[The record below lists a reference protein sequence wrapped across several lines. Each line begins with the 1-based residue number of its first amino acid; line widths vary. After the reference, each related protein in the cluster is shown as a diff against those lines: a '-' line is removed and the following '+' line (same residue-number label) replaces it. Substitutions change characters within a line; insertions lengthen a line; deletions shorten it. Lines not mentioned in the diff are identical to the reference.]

1 MENLK
6 TSTPPPPKKVL
17 LSLTG
22 RAEVTFFFTA
32 EVSARLFIL
41 LGITIAIFQLGFTIL
56 KVKFFSVIVP
66 KSISG

>member
-6 TSTPPPPKKVL
+6 TSPPPLKKVL

-22 RAEVTFFFTA
+22 RAEVNFFFTA

-41 LGITIAIFQLGFTIL
+41 LGITIAI
-56 KVKFFSVIVP
+56 
-66 KSISG
+66 